1 MIPME
6 LNGFNVCS
14 FSGYNA
20 WVIFDEVATHCD
32 PCSFG
37 VFLFW
42 SDGANDPGVGDGP
55 ALGDLVL
62 VDEVDRVGSLDSVS
76 NSLGKVA

>member
-20 WVIFDEVATHCD
+20 WVVFDEVATHCD
-32 PCSFG
+32 SGSFG
-37 VFLFW
+37 IFFLGT
-42 SDGANDPGVGDGP
+42 DGANDSGVGDCS
-55 ALGDLVL
+55 ALWNLVL
-62 VDEVDRVGSLDSVS
+62 VYEEDCIGSFDSVS
-76 NSLGKVA
+76 NSLG